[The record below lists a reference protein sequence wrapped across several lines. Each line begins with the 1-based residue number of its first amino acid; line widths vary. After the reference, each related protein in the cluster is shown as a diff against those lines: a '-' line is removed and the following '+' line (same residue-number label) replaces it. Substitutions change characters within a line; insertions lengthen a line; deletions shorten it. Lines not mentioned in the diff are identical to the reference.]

1 MPIAND
7 RIMLDDAERQILV
20 KTGMPPV
27 FAQFL
32 KEKSKA
38 LGIAFALRAS
48 SPVQRYLMPAAPK
61 PASVKAKTGNWSF
74 TKGIITIDP
83 SLGKTEKVEGKWQ
96 LIPRTSHDFPKKNSG
111 ILSDTIH
118 RLSLQ
123 EILSSLNSG
132 EYSLVGTEQD
142 IHDSGTLVLKPKF
155 RFPASSHYVFRIN
168 FNEQKSRLEKQYP
181 IDFSKILINIP
192 LKEPQPIW
200 WNEKWGD
207 FEKCLDN
214 YYPAQYMN
222 DDDTEF
228 KDIMVYGINDGSGKV
243 LPITGDQDLL
253 WISIPSSKHD
263 KLLKDFEEVFNTF
276 DRDGL
281 EKLYLARVALHIR
294 LGGKPEETDDAIHN
308 SSLAGMGCITA
319 YESYVIDEVNTAFD
333 NNSGVHHLRNLIQHA
348 AENHSPAEPSPM
360 DANMIHIWRGKI
372 SMTHNEN
379 EMIQYVMQKDYPNEN
394 IFSIHHKWDM
404 TKWGPV
410 INLQLSLNQPVPA
423 DTLEEYKKYRTV
435 HKPQTIFGIASWIK
449 K

>member
-1 MPIAND
+1 MVIAND
-7 RIMLDDAERQILV
+7 RIILDDAERQILV

-32 KEKSKA
+32 KEKSKS

-48 SPVQRYLMPAAPK
+48 SPMQRYLMPAAPK
-61 PASVKAKTGNWSF
+61 PVSVKAKTGNWSF
-74 TKGIITIDP
+74 TKGIITVDP
-83 SLGKTEKVEGKWQ
+83 LLGKTEKVEGKWQ
-96 LIPRTSHDFPKKNSG
+96 LIPRTAHDFPKKNSG
-111 ILSDTIH
+111 ILSDVIH

-132 EYSLVGTEQD
+132 EYTLIGTEQD
-142 IHDSGTLVLKPKF
+142 INDSGTLILKPKF
-155 RFPASSHYVFRIN
+155 RFPASSNYVFRIN
-168 FNEQKSRLEKQYP
+168 FNEKKSRLQKQL
-181 IDFSKILINIP
+181 IMDFSKMLINVP
-192 LKEPQPIW
+192 SREAQPSW
-200 WNEKWGD
+200 WNEKWGV

-222 DDDTEF
+222 DDETEF
-228 KDIMVYGINDGSGKV
+228 KDIVVYGINDGSGKV

-253 WISIPSSKHD
+253 WISIPSSKHE

-276 DRDGL
+276 EREGL
-281 EKLYLARVALHIR
+281 ENLYLARIALHIR
-294 LGGKPEETDDAIHN
+294 LGGKPEDAEEAIHDY
-308 SSLAGMGCITA
+308 SLAGMGCITA

-333 NNSGVHHLRNLIQHA
+333 NCGVKHLRNLIQHA
-348 AENHSPAEPSPM
+348 AENHTPSEPSPL

-394 IFSIHHKWDM
+394 IFSIHPKWDM
-404 TKWGPV
+404 NKWAPV
-410 INLQLSLNQPVPA
+410 INLQLSLNQPVPVE
-423 DTLEEYKKYRTV
+423 TLEEYKKYRITN
-435 HKPQTIFGIASWIK
+435 KPQKIFGLASWIK